1 MTAGAKEFKFG
12 AGASEFVPSFSA
24 PPVEGLVAATAD
36 LAIASAVAEPAP
48 KPVIPVP
55 SVADSAPL
63 SVGGSASSAATPVE
77 GEDFADTFD
86 EFGGAPTS
94 AKAVPAEGDPR
105 EHLNTVF
112 IGHVDAGKSTLS
124 GSILF
129 HTGQVDARAIEKFER
144 EAKAKNR

>member
-1 MTAGAKEFKFG
+1 M
-12 AGASEFVPSFSA
+12 
-24 PPVEGLVAATAD
+24 
-36 LAIASAVAEPAP
+36 
-48 KPVIPVP
+48 
-55 SVADSAPL
+55 
-63 SVGGSASSAATPVE
+63 GGSASSAAALGGVSAAAAAAVAVAAGE
-77 GEDFADTFD
+77 GDDFADTFD
-86 EFGGAPTS
+86 EFGGAAA
-94 AKAVPAEGDPR
+94 AKVAVPSEGDPR

>member
-1 MTAGAKEFKFG
+1 M
-12 AGASEFVPSFSA
+12 
-24 PPVEGLVAATAD
+24 
-36 LAIASAVAEPAP
+36 
-48 KPVIPVP
+48 
-55 SVADSAPL
+55 
-63 SVGGSASSAATPVE
+63 GGSASSAAAPGGVSAAAAAPAAAAAA
-77 GEDFADTFD
+77 GDGDDFADTFD
-86 EFGGAPTS
+86 EFGGAAA
-94 AKAVPAEGDPR
+94 AKVAVPSEGDPR